1 MGGII
6 INEVSTMSS
15 NIYKMCNFHKTI
27 VKYAVNMNF
36 FKIFKRN
43 KKILFSLTM

>member
-1 MGGII
+1 MDGII

-15 NIYKMCNFHKTI
+15 NIYEMCNFYITI

-36 FKIFKRN
+36 FKFLKETT
-43 KKILFSLTM
+43 KLCFH